1 MDINKTVNSDDFPST
16 IDKLN
21 FVDHISKFLGLAVS
35 QLYLLCALITCYEVI
50 SRYVFKFSSWLVIMG
65 GTYGK

>member
-1 MDINKTVNSDDFPST
+1 MEINKALGSDNFPST

-50 SRYVFKFSSWLVIMG
+50 S
-65 GTYGK
+65 

>member
-1 MDINKTVNSDDFPST
+1 MEINKALNSDNFPPT

-35 QLYLLCALITCYEVI
+35 QLYLLCALITVM
-50 SRYVFKFSSWLVIMG
+50 K
-65 GTYGK
+65 